1 VDPERYERVQQ
12 LFHDAVDLPDDERR
26 AFLARECADDAELA
40 AQVSKMIDTDARRQ
54 MLDRDVAEVAGPLF
68 TGDRAAPDRVGPYKI
83 TKVIGEGGMG
93 VVYAAVREDLGSIAA
108 VKVLR
113 DAWVSPERRDRFAA
127 EQRTLAQLNHPHIA
141 RLYDA
146 GAFPDG
152 TPWIVMEYVDGVPLT
167 DYCRTH
173 AHSIAERLRL
183 FRDVCDAVQHAH
195 RHLVLHRDLKPS
207 NILVTKDGQVKLL
220 DFGIA
225 KQLENLDTPAAATL
239 TGLRLMTPVYAS
251 PERLRGAAAGIDADV
266 YSLGVILYEL
276 LAGKLP
282 FEVANRTPGEIEA
295 AILGPDPARPS
306 VVARG
311 GTASAATRLATPK
324 PARAEAGRAAWADL
338 DVLCLTAMHRD
349 AERRYATVDALG
361 RDIDRFLKGD
371 PLEAR
376 PDAFGYRLGKL
387 LRRRRREVA
396 AAAVVFLVVA
406 GLIAFYTVRLT
417 VARNDALTNLTRA
430 QRIQQFMLN
439 LFAGGDPEAGPSA
452 DLRVATLVD
461 RGAREARSLASEP
474 AVQADLYQTLGS
486 IYQKLGNFERSDEL
500 LREALARRQAL
511 KGLTGAAGSD
521 VAETLTSRALL
532 FSDKAQFDEAERLA
546 REALATARTRLR
558 NTDPTVVRALV
569 ALGKVQ
575 SDRGKYDD
583 AIVTLDEAVRLQTVA
598 NAEPQDRASSLY
610 ELASAH
616 FYAGHYDQSEVQ
628 NQQALALYKQVY
640 GDKHPLVSDCLIN
653 LGAIQYERGKDPDA
667 ERYYREGIAITE
679 GWFGRDHY
687 QTAANL
693 TMLARVLN
701 RTPERQVEAR
711 AVLGEALAIRE
722 RVYGPEH
729 PRVASTVNE
738 LGAVALGAGR
748 LDEAEQYFLRVTAI
762 YRKVHGDTH
771 YQTGIGLSNLASTY
785 MAQKKFA
792 QAEKLFREALVI
804 YTKTLPAT
812 HTNIGI
818 ARIKLGRTL
827 LRQQRYTEAAAESLG
842 GYEILKPQMDP
853 GVSWLKSARTDLIEA
868 YEALKQPDQAAKFK
882 AEQTAIAK

>member
-1 VDPERYERVQQ
+1 MDPERYDRLQRI
-12 LFHDAVDLPDDERR
+12 FHDAVDLPEPARQ
-26 AFLARECADDAELA
+26 AFLARECGADLELA
-40 AQVSKMIDTDARRQ
+40 GQVRKMIEIDAHPGQ
-54 MLDRDVAEVAGPLF
+54 MLDRDVADVAGQVLTAGTP
-68 TGDRAAPDRVGPYKI
+68 AAPERVGPYR
-83 TKVIGEGGMG
+83 VAHLIGEGGMG
-93 VVYAAVREDLGSIAA
+93 VVYAATRDDLGRMAA

-152 TPWIVMEYVDGVPLT
+152 TPWIVMEFVDGVPIT
-167 DYCRTH
+167 EYCRTH
-173 AHSIAERLRL
+173 ALSIPERLRL
-183 FRDVCDAVQHAH
+183 FREVCDAVQHAH

-207 NILVTKDGQVKLL
+207 NILVTNDGQVKLL

-225 KQLENLDTPAAATL
+225 KQLDTLETPPAVTQ
-239 TGLRLMTPVYAS
+239 TGLRLMTPAYAS
-251 PERLRGAAAGIDADV
+251 PERLRGVAVGIDADV

-276 LAGKLP
+276 LAERLP
-282 FEVANRTPGEIEA
+282 FEVANRTPGEVEA

-306 VVARG
+306 VVARRDTG
-311 GTASAATRLATPK
+311 GPAASKT
-324 PARAEAGRAAWADL
+324 AWADL

-349 AERRYATVDALG
+349 VERRYATVDALA
-361 RDIDRFLKGD
+361 RDIDRYLKGE

-376 PDAFGYRLGKL
+376 PDAFGYRLGKF

-396 AAAVVFLVVA
+396 AAALVLVGVA
-406 GLIAFYTVRLT
+406 GLVAFYTARLT
-417 VARNDALTNLTRA
+417 IARNDALTNLTRA
-430 QRIQQFMLN
+430 QRIQKFILN
-439 LFAGGDPEAGPSA
+439 LFEGGDPEAGPST

-461 RGAREARSLASEP
+461 RGAQEARSLASEP
-474 AVQADLYQTLGS
+474 AAQADLYQTLGA
-486 IYQKLGNFERSDEL
+486 IYQKLGNLDRGDEL
-500 LREALARRQAL
+500 LKEALERRRAL
-511 KGLTGAAGSD
+511 HGSSSPD
-521 VAETLTSRALL
+521 VAESLTSRGLL
-532 FSDKAQFDEAERLA
+532 FADKAQFDEADRLA
-546 REALATARTRLR
+546 REGLAMARRHLPDT
-558 NTDPTVVRALV
+558 NPAVIRAMT

-583 AIVTLDEAVRLQTVA
+583 AIATLDEALRLETAAQSD
-598 NAEPQDRASSLY
+598 PQERASTLY

-616 FYAGHYDQSEVQ
+616 FYAGHYDQSESQ

-653 LGAIQYERGKDPDA
+653 LGAIQYERGKYPEA
-667 ERYYREGIAITE
+667 EQYYRQGIAITE
-679 GWFGRDHY
+679 AWFGRDHY

-711 AVLGEALAIRE
+711 QVLGDALAIRE

-729 PRVASTVNE
+729 PKVASTVNE

-748 LDEAEQYFLRVTAI
+748 LEEAEQYFVRVTAI
-762 YRKVHGDTH
+762 YRKVHGDNH
-771 YQTGIGLSNLASTY
+771 YQTGIGLSNLASVY
-785 MAQKKFA
+785 MAGKQFPR
-792 QAEKLFREALVI
+792 AETLFREAIAI

-818 ARIKLGRTL
+818 AKIKLGRTL
-827 LRQQRYTEAAAESLG
+827 LRQQRYAEAATETLA

-853 GVSWLKSARTDLIEA
+853 NVSWLKSARTDLIEE
-868 YEALKQPDQAAKFK
+868 YDALKQPEQAAKFK
-882 AEQTAIAK
+882 AEQAAVAK

>member
-1 VDPERYERVQQ
+1 MDAARYERVQR
-12 LFHDAVDLPDDERR
+12 LFHDAVDLPEAARR
-26 AFLARECADDAELA
+26 TYLARECGDDAELV
-40 AQVSKMIDTDARRQ
+40 AQVSRMIDTDARRQ
-54 MLDRDVAEVAGPLF
+54 ILDRDVAEVAGPLF
-68 TGDRAAPDRVGPYKI
+68 TGGRATPDRVGPYRI

-93 VVYAAVREDLGSIAA
+93 VVYAAVRDDLGSVAA

-167 DYCRTH
+167 EYCRTPTR
-173 AHSIAERLRL
+173 SIAERLRL

-225 KQLENLDTPAAATL
+225 KQLENLDTPAAATQ

-251 PERLRGAAAGIDADV
+251 PERLRGVAAGIDADV

-282 FEVANRTPGEIEA
+282 FEIANRTPGEVEA
-295 AILGPDPARPS
+295 AILGPEPARPS
-306 VVARG
+306 SSARREAG
-311 GTASAATRLATPK
+311 SPAATT
-324 PARAEAGRAAWADL
+324 AEWADL

-349 AERRYATVDALG
+349 PERRYATVDALG
-361 RDIDRFLKGD
+361 RDIDRFLKGE

-376 PDAFGYRLGKL
+376 PDAFGYRLGKFV
-387 LRRRRREVA
+387 RRRRREAA
-396 AAAVVFLVVA
+396 AAAVVFFVVA
-406 GLIAFYTVRLT
+406 GLVAFYTVRLT

-461 RGAREARSLASEP
+461 RGAQEARSLASEP
-474 AVQADLYQTLGS
+474 AVQADLYQALGS

-511 KGLTGAAGSD
+511 NGPTGSAGPD

-546 REALATARTRLR
+546 REALAMARVRLPD
-558 NTDPTVVRALV
+558 TDPTVVRALV

-583 AIVTLDEAVRLQTVA
+583 AVKTLDEAVRLQTAA
-598 NAEPQDRASSLY
+598 NAEPQERAGSLY

-616 FYAGHYDQSEVQ
+616 FYAGRWDPSETQ

-653 LGAIQYERGKDPDA
+653 LGAIQYERGRYPDA

-687 QTAANL
+687 KTAANL

-722 RVYGPEH
+722 RVYGPDH

-748 LDEAEQYFLRVTAI
+748 LAEAEQYFLRVTAI

-771 YQTGIGLSNLASTY
+771 YQTGIGVSNLASVY
-785 MAQKKFA
+785 MADKRFA
-792 QAEKLFREALVI
+792 QAEKLFRDALVI
-804 YTKTLPAT
+804 YRNTLPAT

-818 ARIKLGRTL
+818 ARIKLGRTI
-827 LRQQRYTEAAAESLG
+827 LRQKRFAEAAAETLG
-842 GYEILKPQMDP
+842 GYDILKPQMDP

-882 AEQTAIAK
+882 AEQAAVAK

>member
-1 VDPERYERVQQ
+1 MDPERYERVQR
-12 LFHDAVDLPDDERR
+12 LFHDAVDLPEAERG
-26 AFLARECADDAELA
+26 AFLARACGDDAELA

-54 MLDRDVAEVAGPLF
+54 ILDRDLAEVAGPLF
-68 TGDRAAPDRVGPYKI
+68 AGGRATPDQVGPYKI
-83 TKVIGEGGMG
+83 TKLLGEGGMG
-93 VVYAAVREDLGSIAA
+93 VVYAAVREDLGSVAA

-167 DYCRTH
+167 EYCRTH
-173 AHSIAERLRL
+173 AHSIVERLRL

-207 NILVTKDGQVKLL
+207 NILVTEDGQVKLL

-251 PERLRGAAAGIDADV
+251 PERLRGAAARIDADV

-276 LAGKLP
+276 LAGQLP
-282 FEVANRTPGEIEA
+282 FEVANRTPGEVEA
-295 AILGPDPARPS
+295 AILGPDPTRPS
-306 VVARG
+306 VVARRDSSRPA
-311 GTASAATRLATPK
+311 ASNAT
-324 PARAEAGRAAWADL
+324 WADI

-349 AERRYATVDALG
+349 PERRYATVDALG
-361 RDIDRFLKGD
+361 RDIDRFLKGE

-376 PDAFGYRLGKL
+376 PDAFGYRFGKL

-396 AAAVVFLVVA
+396 GAAVVFLVVA

-430 QRIQQFMLN
+430 QRIQHFMLN

-461 RGAREARSLASEP
+461 RGAQEARSLASEP

-511 KGLTGAAGSD
+511 NGLTGSAGPD

-546 REALATARTRLR
+546 REALATARAQLPDA
-558 NTDPTVVRALV
+558 DPTVVRALV

-583 AIVTLDEAVRLQTVA
+583 AVATLDEAVRLQTAA
-598 NAEPQDRASSLY
+598 NAEPQERASSLY

-653 LGAIQYERGKDPDA
+653 LGAIQYERGKYPDA

-679 GWFGRDHY
+679 AWFGRDHY

-722 RVYGPEH
+722 RVYGPDH
-729 PRVASTVNE
+729 PKVASTVNE

-748 LDEAEQYFLRVTAI
+748 LDEAEQYFLRVVAI
-762 YRKVHGDTH
+762 YRKVHGDAH

-792 QAEKLFREALVI
+792 QAERLFREALVI
-804 YTKTLPAT
+804 YTRTLPAT

-842 GYEILKPQMDP
+842 GYDILKPQMDP

-868 YEALKQPDQAAKFK
+868 YEALKQPDQAARFK